1 MSDFTSDIWN
11 FYVIGIVV
19 AGLIAC
25 IVLLWSNGSVTFTAG
40 KTTGHSW
47 DEDLEEYNNP
57 LPKWWSLLF
66 FITVIFAVG
75 YLVYFPGLG
84 KFPGIGKWT
93 SANGANS
100 QYAQEVKNSKLQ
112 TTLAGYL
119 SQDIQSLSVNP
130 QAMETGKR
138 LFQSYCIQCHG
149 ADAKGKTGYP
159 NLTDNDWL
167 YGGAPEQIKE
177 SIANGRMGVMT
188 PHAELLDVGQIKAIA
203 QYVLSLSGS
212 GNFDAAL
219 TATGRDAFFA
229 SDCTTCH
236 GTDAKGNQ
244 LLGGPNLTDTIWL
257 YGNSERVIID
267 GITNGR
273 NLVEGRQNKMP
284 AWQGFLDEGK
294 VHLLAAYVYSL
305 SNK

>member
-25 IVLLWSNGSVTFTAG
+25 IVLLWGNGSVRFNAG

-57 LPKWWSLLF
+57 LPTWWSLLF
-66 FITVIFAVG
+66 YLTVAFAVG

-84 KFPGIGKWT
+84 IFSGIGGWT
-93 SANGANS
+93 SAHGPNS
-100 QYAQEVKNSKLQ
+100 QYAKEVASSKLQ
-112 TTLAGYL
+112 STLQGYL
-119 SQDIQSLSVNP
+119 VQDIPNLAANP
-130 QAMETGKR
+130 QAMETGRR

-149 ADAKGKTGYP
+149 LDAKGKPGYP

-167 YGGAPEQIKE
+167 YGGAPEQIKD
-177 SIANGRMGVMT
+177 SIANGRQGVMT
-188 PHAELLDVGQIKAIA
+188 PHKDMLDANQIKAVA
-203 QYVLSLSGS
+203 NYVLSLSNQS
-212 GNFDAAL
+212 HDTSL
-219 TATGRDAFFA
+219 VETGRDAFFG
-229 SDCTTCH
+229 SDCTLCH
-236 GTDAKGNQ
+236 GQDAKGNQ
-244 LLGGPNLTDTIWL
+244 ALGGPNLTDNIWL
-257 YGNSERVIID
+257 YGPSERVVIE
-267 GITNGR
+267 GITDGR
-273 NLVEGRQNKMP
+273 NVVEGRQNKMP